1 MNAEVIKEMNK
12 KETKFDKARKWWN
25 KNGYKVMRV
34 ILFPIWGCVW
44 AKGKIGGRM
53 TTVVGLIGMVV
64 SGPFGCQ
71 ALPCLEAAIC

>member
-1 MNAEVIKEMNK
+1 MSQQYTALWSPGLYALGGLHGP
-12 KETKFDKARKWWN
+12 F
-25 KNGYKVMRV
+25 
-34 ILFPIWGCVW
+34 CC
-44 AKGKIGGRM
+44 GRM